1 MRVIAG
7 VHRGR
12 RLLGPKGQAIRPTSD
27 RVKEAL
33 FSILGERTMGARFL
47 DLYAGTGSIGIEA
60 LSRGA
65 AHVTFVEADRAA
77 LRLLRS
83 NLQQCGFEA
92 AAARIYSCDVSHFFR
107 REMDPFLVYDIAF
120 CDPPYRSTPDLI
132 AVMNEWDRQ
141 WLTDD
146 AVVIL
151 EHGRK
156 AQVPSAIG
164 PLLQVKRYDYGDTT
178 LTRFELTSKDSQ
190 RR

>member
-33 FSILGERTMGARFL
+33 FSILGERTTGARVL

-65 AHVTFVEADRAA
+65 AHVTFVESNRDA
-77 LRLLRS
+77 LRLVAS
-83 NLQQCGFEA
+83 NLQQCGLRLSA
-92 AAARIYSCDVSHFFR
+92 NICACPTRDFFGR
-107 REMDPFLVYDIAF
+107 ATHWSGPYDIVF
-120 CDPPYRSTPDLI
+120 CDPPYELTPDLI
-132 AVMNEWDRQ
+132 ALVSEWDRH
-141 WLTDD
+141 WLADD
-146 AVVIL
+146 AVVVL

-156 AQVPSAIG
+156 TVLPMTVG
-164 PLLQVKRYDYGDTT
+164 PLSQVRRYDYGDTA
-178 LTRFELTSKDSQ
+178 LTRFQVTLEEKHSL
-190 RR
+190 

>member
-33 FSILGERTMGARFL
+33 FSILGERTRGARVL

-65 AHVTFVEADRAA
+65 AHVTFVESHREG
-77 LRLLRS
+77 LRLVES
-83 NLQQCGFEA
+83 NLRQCGLEQSA
-92 AAARIYSCDVSHFFR
+92 HICACQARQFFGR
-107 REMDPFLVYDIAF
+107 STHGSGPYDIVF
-120 CDPPYRSTPDLI
+120 CDPPYELAPDLI
-132 AVMNEWDRQ
+132 ALANEWDRR
-141 WLTDD
+141 WLADH

-151 EHGRK
+151 EHGSNT
-156 AQVPSAIG
+156 VLPTILG
-164 PLLQVKRYDYGDTT
+164 PLSQVKRYEYGDTA
-178 LTRFELTSKDSQ
+178 LTRFQMTAKEIPSL
-190 RR
+190 

>member
-12 RLLGPKGQAIRPTSD
+12 RLLGPRGQAIRPTSD

-33 FSILGERTMGARFL
+33 FSILGERTTGARVL

-65 AHVTFVEADRAA
+65 AHVTFVEVDRTA
-77 LRLLRS
+77 LRLVQS
-83 NLQQCGFEA
+83 NLQQCGLEPSA
-92 AAARIYSCDVSHFFR
+92 NICACQVSQFFR
-107 REMDPFLVYDIAF
+107 RTTHWSGPYNIVF
-120 CDPPYRSTPDLI
+120 CDPPYQLTPELI
-132 AVMNEWDRQ
+132 ALANEWDRR
-141 WLTDD
+141 WLADD

-156 AQVPSAIG
+156 AQIPPTLG
-164 PLLQVKRYDYGDTT
+164 PLSQVRRYDYGDTA
-178 LTRFELTSKDSQ
+178 LTRYQLTEKEAPPS
-190 RR
+190 

>member
-12 RLLGPKGQAIRPTSD
+12 RLRGPQGQAIRPTSD

-33 FSILGERTMGARFL
+33 FSILGERTMGARVL

-65 AHVTFVEADRAA
+65 AHVTFVETDREA
-77 LRLLRS
+77 LRLVHS
-83 NLQQCGFEA
+83 NLQACEFQP
-92 AAARIYSCDVSHFFR
+92 AARICPCEVSHFFR
-107 REMDPFLVYDIAF
+107 GETYRSDPYDIVF
-120 CDPPYRSTPDLI
+120 CDPPYESTSELI
-132 AVMNEWDRQ
+132 TLMNEWDRR

-156 AQVPSAIG
+156 EQIPRTLG
-164 PLLQVKRYDYGDTT
+164 PLFLVKRYGYGDTA
-178 LTRFELTSKDSQ
+178 LARFELTSKDTP
-190 RR
+190 R

>member
-33 FSILGERTMGARFL
+33 FSILGDRTMGARVL

-65 AHVTFVEADRAA
+65 AHVTFVETDRVA
-77 LRLLRS
+77 LRLVQA

-92 AAARIYSCDVSHFFR
+92 ATRICACEVSHFFR
-107 REMDPFLVYDIAF
+107 RETDPDPPYDIVF
-120 CDPPYRSTPDLI
+120 CDPPYQSTPHLI
-132 AVMNEWDRQ
+132 ALMNEWDRG

-146 AVVIL
+146 AVVVL

-156 AQVPSAIG
+156 AQIPSTIG
-164 PLLQVKRYDYGDTT
+164 PLSRVRRYDYGDTA
-178 LTRFELTSKDSQ
+178 LTRFELASKDTQ
-190 RR
+190 PQ

>member
-12 RLLGPKGQAIRPTSD
+12 RLLRPKGQAIRPTSD

-33 FSILGERTMGARFL
+33 FSILGERTTGARVL

-65 AHVTFVEADRAA
+65 AHVTFVETNRTA
-77 LRLLRS
+77 LRLVES
-83 NLQQCGFEA
+83 NLQQCGLQQSA
-92 AAARIYSCDVSHFFR
+92 TICACQVRQFFCR
-107 REMDPFLVYDIAF
+107 APYWSGPYDIVF
-120 CDPPYRSTPDLI
+120 CDPPYELTPDLV
-132 AVMNEWDRQ
+132 AFVKEWERR

-146 AVVIL
+146 AIVVL

-156 AQVPSAIG
+156 TVLPMTLG
-164 PLLQVKRYDYGDTT
+164 PLSQVRRYDYGDTA
-178 LTRFELTSKDSQ
+178 LTRFQVTTKEDQWL
-190 RR
+190 

>member
-33 FSILGERTMGARFL
+33 FSILGARTMGARVL

-65 AHVTFVEADRAA
+65 AHVTFVETDRAA
-77 LRLLRS
+77 LRLVQS
-83 NLQQCGFEA
+83 NIEQCGFEP
-92 AAARIYSCDVSHFFR
+92 AARICSCEVSEFFR
-107 REMDPFLVYDIAF
+107 READPSFPYDIVF
-120 CDPPYRSTPDLI
+120 CDPPYRSTPDFI
-132 AVMNEWDRQ
+132 AVMNEWDRR

-156 AQVPSAIG
+156 EQIPSILG
-164 PLLQVKRYDYGDTT
+164 PLSQVKRYGYGDTA
-178 LTRFELTSKDSQ
+178 LTRFELASKDTQ

>member
-12 RLLGPKGQAIRPTSD
+12 RLLGPSGQAIRPTSD

-33 FSILGERTMGARFL
+33 FSILGERTTGARVL

-65 AHVTFVEADRAA
+65 AHVTFVEADRTA
-77 LRLLRS
+77 LRLVRS
-83 NLQQCGFEA
+83 NLQQCGLEPSA
-92 AAARIYSCDVSHFFR
+92 NICACQVSQFFHR
-107 REMDPFLVYDIAF
+107 TTHWSGPYNIVF
-120 CDPPYRSTPDLI
+120 CDPPYQLTPDLI
-132 AVMNEWDRQ
+132 ALANEWDRR
-141 WLTDD
+141 WFADD

-156 AQVPSAIG
+156 AQIPATLG
-164 PLLQVKRYDYGDTT
+164 PLSQVKRYDYGDTA
-178 LTRFELTSKDSQ
+178 LTRYQLTEKEAQPS
-190 RR
+190 

>member
-12 RLLGPKGQAIRPTSD
+12 RLRGPKGQAIRPTSD

-33 FSILGERTMGARFL
+33 FSILGEHTTGARVL

-65 AHVTFVEADRAA
+65 AHVTFVESHHEA
-77 LRLLRS
+77 LRLVES
-83 NLQQCGFEA
+83 NLRQCGLQHSA
-92 AAARIYSCDVSHFFR
+92 NICACQARQFFGR
-107 REMDPFLVYDIAF
+107 ATHWSGPYDIVF
-120 CDPPYRSTPDLI
+120 CDPPYELASDLI
-132 AVMNEWDRQ
+132 AIVNEWDRR
-141 WLTDD
+141 WLTDN

-156 AQVPSAIG
+156 TVLPMTLG
-164 PLLQVKRYDYGDTT
+164 PLSQVRRYDYGDTA
-178 LTRFELTSKDSQ
+178 LTRFEVTAKEKELL
-190 RR
+190 

>member
-12 RLLGPKGQAIRPTSD
+12 RLHGPRGHAIRPTSD

-33 FSILGERTMGARFL
+33 FSILGERTTGARVL

-65 AHVTFVEADRAA
+65 AHVTFVEADRDA
-77 LRLLRS
+77 LRLVDS
-83 NLQQCGFEA
+83 NLQQCGLQQSA
-92 AAARIYSCDVSHFFR
+92 TICACQVSQFFR
-107 REMDPFLVYDIAF
+107 RGPHWSGPYDIIF
-120 CDPPYRSTPDLI
+120 CDPPYQVTLELI
-132 AVMNEWDRQ
+132 ALTNEWDSR
-141 WLTDD
+141 WLDDD

-156 AQVPSAIG
+156 AEIPPTMG
-164 PLLQVKRYDYGDTT
+164 PLSQVKRYDYGDTA
-178 LTRFELTSKDSQ
+178 LTRFQLTVKDAQ
-190 RR
+190 PL